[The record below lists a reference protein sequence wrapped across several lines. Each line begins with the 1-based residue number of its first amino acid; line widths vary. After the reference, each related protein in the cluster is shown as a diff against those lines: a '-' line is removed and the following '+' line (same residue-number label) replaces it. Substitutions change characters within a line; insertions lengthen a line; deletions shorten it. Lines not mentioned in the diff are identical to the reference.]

1 MTRSKPPALR
11 ASATILCFCLSCSV
25 ASAEYLS
32 LAVVGGQG
40 LDFHGVGKGVSRES
54 AEDAALADCRNPRC
68 KTVMTYGPGQCAHI
82 VTGARQIFWNTKL
95 FSARE
100 TEYVVADCNKADSN
114 CQVLRSECLPEA
126 SSRCEELKDLDL
138 DIRSAGERVKL
149 LNDEGDPNKNVDEIC
164 HLTRGTDSHLRQY
177 IEIIDSEPGRC
188 GVDDAKRDK
197 LFKAREA
204 MLNAQKACA
213 SRWQ

>member
-1 MTRSKPPALR
+1 M
-11 ASATILCFCLSCSV
+11 
-25 ASAEYLS
+25 S

-40 LDFHGVGKGVSRES
+40 LDFHGVGKGASREA

-68 KTVMTYGPGQCAHI
+68 KTVITYGPGQCAHI

-100 TEYVVADCNKADSN
+100 TEFVVADCNKVDSN

-126 SSRCEELKDLDL
+126 SSRCEVLKDLDL
-138 DIRSAGERVKL
+138 EIKSAGKRVTS
-149 LNDEGDPNKNVDEIC
+149 LNDEGNPDKNVEEIC
-164 HLTRGTDSHLRQY
+164 HLTRQTDSNLEQF

-188 GVDDAKRDK
+188 GTDDAKRDK
-197 LFKAREA
+197 LFKARES
-204 MLNAQKACA
+204 MLAAQKACRH
-213 SRWQ
+213 RWQ